1 MRLTNLETHGIDQF
15 LFTLKKTES
24 ESLNPHGGKP
34 VAVSE
39 VLGIGL
45 PLSSG
50 SRAAGEMASCPGG
63 FSTTHLIQES
73 GMLFRAKGIALPS
86 SGRRGWHKELG

>member
-34 VAVSE
+34 VQYLKCWGSDYPY
-39 VLGIGL
+39 LQGL
-45 PLSSG
+45 EQQKRCLPVPVDSAAEHLIRRSSMLFG
-50 SRAAGEMASCPGG
+50 SR
-63 FSTTHLIQES
+63 
-73 GMLFRAKGIALPS
+73 
-86 SGRRGWHKELG
+86 

>member
-34 VAVSE
+34 VLYLKCWGSDYPYLRGAE
-39 VLGIGL
+39 QQERWL
-45 PLSSG
+45 PVPVDSAP
-50 SRAAGEMASCPGG
+50 R
-63 FSTTHLIQES
+63 I
-73 GMLFRAKGIALPS
+73 
-86 SGRRGWHKELG
+86 